1 LKINASRN
9 NAWPHPA
16 SEFQCAM
23 RCAPGGLGLTQKMLP
38 LVREMARF
46 AHDITFFHHD
56 VRRKRFNAH
65 EESHNKEMIISK
77 DHVAEKSRR
86 G

>member
-1 LKINASRN
+1 
-9 NAWPHPA
+9 
-16 SEFQCAM
+16 M
-23 RCAPGGLGLTQKMLP
+23 RCAPDGLGLTQKTLP
-38 LVREMARF
+38 LVREMACF
-46 AHDITFFHHD
+46 THDMTFFHHD
-56 VRRKRFNAH
+56 VRRKRFNTH